1 MLLEFLSHTIRK
13 TLAEPAILFVQVLQ
27 GAIIAFV
34 ALGVSFEYQGSTLV
48 SISLMGKEGF
58 GGENLL
64 VVRQMIGHFTM
75 LGWGIF
81 MFLFIIG
88 TSPSFSELLHD
99 PLLNIL
105 LTKSYSRTQL
115 LLLRYCG
122 IVTAVGASQLLFSL
136 LLVLVLLVKTKIL
149 FLWIVLP
156 LVAAPVLHFLT
167 LAALAACLGIL
178 FEQPTAVTVVVL
190 AVYYLNPIAMTAAS
204 LQDPWLRAA
213 GYLFP
218 PLATIDRFFT
228 DILLYRSSDASLPVY
243 GILHAASYLVLGTIL
258 FNKRDL

>member
-1 MLLEFLSHTIRK
+1 MLLEFLTHTVRK
-13 TLAEPAILFVQVLQ
+13 TLSEPAILFVQILQ
-27 GAIIAFV
+27 GAIVAFV
-34 ALGVSFEYQGSTLV
+34 ALGMSFEYQGTTLV
-48 SISLMGKEGF
+48 SVSLMGKEGF

-64 VVRQMIGHFTM
+64 VVRQIIDHFVV

-88 TSPSFSELLHD
+88 TSPSFSEFLRD

-105 LTKSYSRTQL
+105 LTKSFSRTQL

-122 IVTAVGASQLLFSL
+122 IVTAVGALQLLFSL
-136 LLVLVLLVKTKIL
+136 FLVVVLLVKTKVF
-149 FLWIVLP
+149 FLWIVIP
-156 LVAAPVLHFLT
+156 LVAAPVLLLLT

-190 AVYYLNPIAMTAAS
+190 AVYYLNPVVAS
-204 LQDPWLRAA
+204 APSVQSPWLRAA

-218 PLATIDRFFT
+218 PLASIDRFFT
-228 DILLYRSSDASLPVY
+228 DLLLYRSSDASLQWY
-243 GILHAASYLVLGTIL
+243 GLLYAASYLVLGSVL